1 MVLNWNSIS
10 KKFEAESKI
19 CIPFIILIP
28 KAEAHQD
35 QDHFP
40 AVSSFFLE
48 LENTTK
54 IEIIKQSKIR
64 PYFKILKRVDFLNVV
79 LYETSTLGRVR
90 QERKLTKKLLR
101 FPIILVK

>member
-40 AVSSFFLE
+40 AVSSFFCRVSLLE

-54 IEIIKQSKIR
+54 IEIIKQSQDKAL
-64 PYFKILKRVDFLNVV
+64 F
-79 LYETSTLGRVR
+79 
-90 QERKLTKKLLR
+90 
-101 FPIILVK
+101 